1 MWVFD
6 KLINISVPYTEFQLS
21 MANLY
26 EHKKRLRKGFR
37 FTLTLLND
45 MIKQGYNMDFLY
57 YDYDFSTNLRLN
69 ND

>member
-1 MWVFD
+1 M
-6 KLINISVPYTEFQLS
+6 INISVPYTEFQLS
-21 MANLY
+21 MSKLY

-37 FTLTLLND
+37 FTLKVLND
-45 MIKQGYNMDFLY
+45 MIKQGYNVDFLY